1 MNILL
6 HQKQS
11 IKSQVSIKSTD
22 INADNKK
29 HEKPRKHVTI
39 KKYHVFVPK
48 LNNYEMLDEAFE

>member
-22 INADNKK
+22 INAYNKK
-29 HEKPRKHVTI
+29 HEKSRK
-39 KKYHVFVPK
+39 HVFVPK
-48 LNNYEMLDEAFE
+48 LNNYEMLEEAFE